1 MTADDRRGS
10 GGYDTEPRRSIFASL
25 WFRVLL
31 VVILLGVAGVLAV
44 PYVLDVMNPPPPKP
58 MAVGTPASPALPLP
72 APAPAPAPESAQVAP
87 GPSAPAPAPAAP
99 ATTDDKQTE
108 QIGRASCRGRV

>member
-58 MAVGTPASPALPLP
+58 MAVGTPGAPAPPPPPP
-72 APAPAPAPESAQVAP
+72 APAPGVAPNPPVAPRPPPPAPR
-87 GPSAPAPAPAAP
+87 PAAAP
-99 ATTDDKQTE
+99 PP
-108 QIGRASCRGRV
+108 

>member
-72 APAPAPAPESAQVAP
+72 APAPASESAQVAP

-99 ATTDDKQTE
+99 ATKEEKQTE
-108 QIGRASCRGRV
+108 RPTTT

>member
-58 MAVGTPASPALPLP
+58 MAAATPASPALPLP
-72 APAPAPAPESAQVAP
+72 APAPAPGPAPNPPVAP
-87 GPSAPAPAPAAP
+87 RPSPPSLAPPAAP
-99 ATTDDKQTE
+99 ATTD
-108 QIGRASCRGRV
+108 AN